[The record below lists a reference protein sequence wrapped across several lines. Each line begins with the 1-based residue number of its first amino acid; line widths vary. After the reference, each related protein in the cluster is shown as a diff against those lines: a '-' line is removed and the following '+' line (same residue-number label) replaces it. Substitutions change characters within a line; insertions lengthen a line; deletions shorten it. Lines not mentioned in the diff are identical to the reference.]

1 MGSLETG
8 GISFKRDK
16 NTLIRSYSAGRTER
30 HPFLYRPRSSFS
42 RFLRFKKLDYIQWIC
57 TVAVFLF
64 FVVLFQMFL
73 PGSVV
78 EKSELGSSP
87 WRGMEL
93 VDKDLWYLK
102 EIGGLDFGEDIKF
115 QPSKILQHFRK
126 ENREMNMS
134 FSNRKLSRF
143 PYRKPQLALVSSHYS
158 LLIHCSPFVK
168 FFWWG

>member
-73 PGSVV
+73 LGSVV
-78 EKSELGSSP
+78 EKSELVSSP

-93 VDKDLWYLK
+93 VNKDLLYLK

-115 QPSKILQHFRK
+115 EPLKILQKFKK
-126 ENREMNMS
+126 ENREMNMPLT
-134 FSNRKLSRF
+134 NGTLSRF
-143 PYRKPQLALVSSHYS
+143 PYRKPQLALVSFRYY
-158 LLIHCSPFVK
+158 LLIHCCSFLL
-168 FFWWG
+168 FFLRG

>member
-1 MGSLETG
+1 
-8 GISFKRDK
+8 
-16 NTLIRSYSAGRTER
+16 
-30 HPFLYRPRSSFS
+30 
-42 RFLRFKKLDYIQWIC
+42 
-57 TVAVFLF
+57 
-64 FVVLFQMFL
+64 MFL

-134 FSNRKLSRF
+134 FSNRTLSRF

>member
-1 MGSLETG
+1 MGSLESG
-8 GISFKRDK
+8 GISFKRDS
-16 NTLIRSYSAGRTER
+16 NNLIRSLSAGRTER
-30 HPFLYRPRSSFS
+30 NPFLYRPRSRLS
-42 RFLRFKKLDYIQWIC
+42 RFLLFKKLDYIQWIC

-93 VDKDLWYLK
+93 VNKDLLYLK

-115 QPSKILQHFRK
+115 EPSKILQKFRK
-126 ENREMNMS
+126 ENREMNMP
-134 FSNRKLSRF
+134 FTNGTLSRF
-143 PYRKPQLALVSSHYS
+143 PYRKPQLALVSFRYY
-158 LLIHCSPFVK
+158 LLIHCCSFLL
-168 FFWWG
+168 FFLRG